1 MRTHRA
7 TGFTLVELL
16 VAVLITAILFAMGYG
31 ALSQVLTGRKEIEEQ
46 TARLTALQQAFRVI
60 EQDIELMQPRPLRDP
75 LGNGYLNPLV
85 ADQNAL
91 TTGGGAGAGTGTGA
105 PGGVAAPSG
114 MVQVSFTRG
123 SWANPAGLP
132 RSELQRVSYLVR
144 DGKLIR
150 QHLPILDAPAATA
163 FEERELL
170 DQVEVLSFR
179 FMDDSLTWSSVWPT
193 PTMQRLPLALL
204 LRARPVAV
212 EVTLKL
218 KDYGLV
224 TRIIEV
230 AG

>member
-1 MRTHRA
+1 MRTRKA

-31 ALSQVLTGRKEIEEQ
+31 ALSQTLTGRKEVEEQ
-46 TARLTALQQAFRVI
+46 TTRLTALQQTFRVI
-60 EQDIELMQPRPLRDP
+60 EQDIQLMQPRPVRDP

-91 TTGGGAGAGTGTGA
+91 TTGGGAGA
-105 PGGVAAPSG
+105 PGSVAAPSG

-123 SWANPAGLP
+123 GWANPAGLP
-132 RSELQRVSYLVR
+132 RSELQRVGYLVR
-144 DGKLIR
+144 DDKLIR
-150 QHLPILDAPAATA
+150 QHVPILDATAATTY
-163 FEERELL
+163 EERELL

-179 FMDDSLTWSSVWPT
+179 FMDDSLAWSNVWPT